1 MFGFLELF
9 FYAKKKRNCNS
20 NLKMD
25 DDCTQILLTASIRR
39 EAIFTFYHA
48 HPWVSSL
55 ETCDG
60 HPEDQE

>member
-1 MFGFLELF
+1 MR
-9 FYAKKKRNCNS
+9 KKKRNCNS

-39 EAIFTFYHA
+39 EAIFTFYHD